1 MVARSPLSF
10 TLGNILDQVGLI
22 SPAQR
27 TRLTRG
33 IRLNRWQRL
42 FAVLGYWCWADSN
55 VAWRNEIPLHDRPE
69 RFLHF
74 CRDCGEET
82 RHEGFDEFGS
92 GPDMPLPILRGA
104 RHEGLA
110 SRLVVNLLRSLCKSH
125 AQ

>member
-42 FAVLGYWCWADSN
+42 FAVLGYWWWADSN

-74 CRDCGEET
+74 CRECGEET
-82 RHEGFDEFGS
+82 PHEGFDEYGA
-92 GPDMPLPILRGA
+92 GWYAQICRCRHCGEQGMRVWPLA
-104 RHEGLA
+104 WW
-110 SRLVVNLLRSLCKSH
+110 
-125 AQ
+125 